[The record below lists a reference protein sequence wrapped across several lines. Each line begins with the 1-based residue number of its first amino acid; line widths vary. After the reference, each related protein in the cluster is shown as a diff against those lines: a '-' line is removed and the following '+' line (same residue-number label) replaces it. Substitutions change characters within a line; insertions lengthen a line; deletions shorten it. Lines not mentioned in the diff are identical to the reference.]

1 MNASELINEILKICV
16 ENDVSADELEVYF
29 RQDMDSDVLFI
40 NAVSEDMYDD
50 EYNSRLTSIIL
61 YTDDEPR

>member
-29 RQDMDSDVLFI
+29 RQDMDSDVLFV
-40 NAVSEDMYDD
+40 NAVGEDMYD
-50 EYNSRLTSIIL
+50 EESNSRLTSIIL

>member
-16 ENDVSADELEVYF
+16 EHDVSADELEVYF
-29 RQDMDSDVLFI
+29 RQDMDSDVLFV

-50 EYNSRLTSIIL
+50 EHNSRLTSIIL

>member
-29 RQDMDSDVLFI
+29 RQDMDSDVLFV

>member
-50 EYNSRLTSIIL
+50 EHNSRLTSIIL